1 MIPVIFG
8 RILRYDWA
16 VVVAVKIGIG
26 VVVIKPNILDASVDG
41 FDADSCSWFEGKRS
55 YRIGDN
61 LALVVCCFVPS
72 VEDVGCKSG
81 KFVEAVVR
89 FVIVFGI
96 LP

>member
-1 MIPVIFG
+1 M
-8 RILRYDWA
+8 
-16 VVVAVKIGIG
+16 KIGIG

-55 YRIGDN
+55 YRIGDI
-61 LALVVCCFVPS
+61 LVIGVFAFVPS

-81 KFVEAVVR
+81 KLVEAFVR